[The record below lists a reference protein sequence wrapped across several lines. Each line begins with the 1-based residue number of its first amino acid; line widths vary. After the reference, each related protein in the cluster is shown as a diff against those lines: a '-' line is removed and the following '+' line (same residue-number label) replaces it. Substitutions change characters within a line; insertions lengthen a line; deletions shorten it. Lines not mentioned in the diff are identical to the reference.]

1 MKKQYKIQLPK
12 GKKVTKTNVDFEDGV
27 MTVNVELEN
36 RKEQKY
42 EPKDGD
48 FVYVKARCEHIAIF
62 KEKVGEDMYVYAN
75 WNMSFSVSKII
86 IDDSRPL
93 CCIHDL
99 REIRPV
105 TEREKKILIDQL
117 AEVNKKWNKW
127 TKSIEDIE
135 YIPQDG
141 DIVTMPMVSDLAN
154 FLKAKKYIAIYKR
167 EDIEEKKIY
176 CYFIIGQHRNGD
188 TFVFA
193 EDHITDNGTMISEI
207 KLATKEEKYLLFDK
221 LAKSGKRWNEEKKC
235 LEDVRWRAKEGEPY
249 SYLLFGDTDI
259 LVTSTTDTRMYKDD
273 ERFNSGNYFKTD
285 SDAEKVAEQIREIFK
300 NSKSE

>member
-12 GKKVTKTNVDFEDGV
+12 GKKVTMTNVDFEDGV

-48 FVYVKARCEHIAIF
+48 FIFVESRLKPYVTKYSYIGIFHDIIKDDGFSTILLMYASLKDEGRLVCGNSIEPYINAEYIRPATEEEKKLLIDKLAKVNKRWNEEKKCLEDVRWRAKEGDFVYVKAGYEHIAIF
-62 KEKVGEDMYVYAN
+62 KEKVDEDMYVYAD

-99 REIRPV
+99 REIRPT
-105 TEREKKILIDQL
+105 TEREKKILIDKL
-117 AEVNKKWNKW
+117 AEVNKK
-127 TKSIEDIE
+127 
-135 YIPQDG
+135 
-141 DIVTMPMVSDLAN
+141 
-154 FLKAKKYIAIYKR
+154 
-167 EDIEEKKIY
+167 
-176 CYFIIGQHRNGD
+176 
-188 TFVFA
+188 
-193 EDHITDNGTMISEI
+193 
-207 KLATKEEKYLLFDK
+207 
-221 LAKSGKRWNEEKKC
+221 WNEEKKC
-235 LEDVRWRAKEGEPY
+235 LEDARWRAKDGEPY
-249 SYLLFGDTDI
+249 YYLLIGDTDI
-259 LVTSTTDTRMYKDD
+259 LVTTTTDMRMYKDD

-300 NSKSE
+300 NSKAE